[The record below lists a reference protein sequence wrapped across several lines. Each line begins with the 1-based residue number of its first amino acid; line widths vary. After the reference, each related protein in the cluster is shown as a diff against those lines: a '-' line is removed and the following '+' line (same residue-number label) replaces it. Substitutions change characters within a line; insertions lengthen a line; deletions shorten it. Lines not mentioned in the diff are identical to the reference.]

1 MELQL
6 ILVRELTTVG
16 DLSGMAV
23 SDVKINGENMLTAAV
38 ADASANLQ
46 QLLQHMQL
54 RLTLIL
60 KHMAL

>member
-1 MELQL
+1 MGLQL
-6 ILVRELTTVG
+6 ILVRELTVG
-16 DLSGMAV
+16 DNSGIAV

-38 ADASANLQ
+38 ADASTNIQ